1 MSTTY
6 KISGSTNGYIASRD
20 IHFNGRT
27 TYDLA
32 TGLSKEEAIKKLEGF
47 FNEDYP
53 YAIFYNIEKEFIFG
67 KYYVKIKE
75 QADAVKM
82 TMEAY
87 FASTAKRWKLYHK
100 LKADRFDVFS
110 KPGYYS
116 LDSCGCLLE
125 KDGEQYEYDSRYY
138 TINKEEN

>member
-1 MSTTY
+1 MKTY
-6 KISGSTNGYIASRD
+6 KITGSTNGYIASRD

-32 TGLSKEEAIKKLEGF
+32 AGLSKDEAIKKLEGF

-53 YAIFYNIEKEFIFG
+53 NANLYNTEEEFIFD
-67 KYYVKIKE
+67 KYYVKIE
-75 QADAVKM
+75 DQADAAGM

-100 LKADRFDVFS
+100 LKADRFDVFTKS
-110 KPGYYS
+110 GYYS
-116 LDSCGCLLE
+116 SDSCGCLLA
-125 KDGEQYEYDSRYY
+125 KNGEQYEYDSRYY
-138 TINKEEN
+138 GINEDIPL